1 MFRNARFYS
10 ITGDWPASETDLSAA
25 LSKAGFTP
33 CGPLT
38 EKSSGWVAI
47 DPTDEEHGLLAR
59 RLNGAELLKLRTQS
73 RMLPPAVI
81 NEALQERVD
90 EYRSRMDEAPG
101 RREKRRLKAETREQ
115 LLPKALLKSDR
126 ACGYVDLASNI
137 LTVDAALESA
147 AERFVIHLRL
157 VLDTL
162 DIKPLKYKHPAS
174 ELMTGIFLGDAQA
187 PFSLGR
193 ACVMQDA
200 KDASSTVRWNDFDLT
215 DKSIR
220 NHVADGMHLTHLEI
234 VYDNILKCTLDEHGV
249 LRKMKFI
256 GVDDDE
262 EIPENEELG
271 RMDAEFVLLSGT
283 LRRLQQD
290 LEKRLGGY
298 A

>member
-10 ITGDWPASETDLSAA
+10 IKGDWPASENDLSAA
-25 LSKAGFTP
+25 LSKAGFSP

-38 EKSSGWVAI
+38 EKSSGWVGI
-47 DPTDEEHGLLAR
+47 DPTDEDNGLLAR

-73 RMLPPAVI
+73 RVLPPAVV
-81 NEALQERVD
+81 NEVLQERVE
-90 EYRSRMDEAPG
+90 EYRSRMDESPG

-137 LTVDAALESA
+137 LTVDAALDSA

-174 ELMTGIFLGDAQA
+174 DLLTGIFLGDAPA

-220 NHVADGMHLTHLEI
+220 SHVADGMHLTHLEI

-249 LRKMKFI
+249 LRKMKFL

-283 LRRLQQD
+283 LRHLQKD